1 MEDAIAY
8 VGSSGDL
15 LCKSCLVWMCAA
27 GWILSSS
34 PTWGGV
40 LCSDLGGRLGN
51 EEKKK
56 KKNVVLFTISIN
68 VGWAYAHP

>member
-1 MEDAIAY
+1 MQEL
-8 VGSSGDL
+8 SGLDVRCGL
-15 LCKSCLVWMCAA
+15 DFVFL
-27 GWILSSS
+27 
-34 PTWGGV
+34 TDRGGV

-56 KKNVVLFTISIN
+56 KKTLGKKNVVLFIISIN